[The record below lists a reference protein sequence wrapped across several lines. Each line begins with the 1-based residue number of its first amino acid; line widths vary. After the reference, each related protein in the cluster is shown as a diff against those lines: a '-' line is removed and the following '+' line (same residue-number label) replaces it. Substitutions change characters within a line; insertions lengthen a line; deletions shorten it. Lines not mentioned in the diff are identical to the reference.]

1 MYVLNRIKENWVE
14 IKNYQVKC
22 IRDLV
27 VDRFGIIKF

>member
-14 IKNYQVKC
+14 IKNYQVKR

-27 VDRFGIIKF
+27 VDKFGIIKF